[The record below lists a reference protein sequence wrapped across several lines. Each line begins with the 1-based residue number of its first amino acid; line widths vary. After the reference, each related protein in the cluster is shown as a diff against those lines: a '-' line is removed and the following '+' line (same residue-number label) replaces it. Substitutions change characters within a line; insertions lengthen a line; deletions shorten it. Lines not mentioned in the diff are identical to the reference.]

1 MIRARENERGVIL
14 IALLWILTI
23 LSVIALSLARET
35 FVEVAAAR
43 NSRDLADAYYI
54 ARAGVTATVYQAY
67 QKLLTRG
74 AQINAST
81 QPPDPIDLGK
91 LTGQFGD
98 GEYDVEIQ
106 DESGKINLA
115 TVQEP
120 QLKNLVSVIG
130 IPEPDASVI
139 VDSILDWKE
148 PGNLARPN
156 GAKNDYYQTLQPPY
170 AVWNDM
176 GRMKAV
182 EELLLVRGVTSDYF
196 YGHREKTQ
204 DGQIIDRYGLSH
216 YLTVY
221 GAPGRVNI
229 NYAPLAVL
237 LSIPG
242 MPPETARMICE
253 RRQTKPFTT
262 MDEISREVA
271 PNPGPQVTGQLYIG
285 QSLTYS
291 ITASGHRAGSKAR
304 RIIRA
309 IIRLTPGQSEVYRV
323 LYWNENVPY

>member
-1 MIRARENERGVIL
+1 MIRAQKNERGVIL

-23 LSVIALSLARET
+23 LAVIALSFARET

-43 NSRDLADAYYI
+43 NTRELADAYYI
-54 ARAGVTATVYQAY
+54 ARAGITATVYQAY

-74 AQINAST
+74 APVNAAT
-81 QPPDPIDLGK
+81 QAPDAIDLGK
-91 LTGQFGD
+91 VTGQIGD
-98 GEYDVEIQ
+98 GAYEVEVQ

-120 QLKNLVSVIG
+120 QLKGLVSVIG
-130 IPEPDASVI
+130 IEEPDASVI

-148 PGNLARPN
+148 PGNIARPN
-156 GAKNDYYQTLQPPY
+156 GAKNDYYQSLQPPY

-176 GRMKAV
+176 GRMRAV
-182 EELLLVRGVTSDYF
+182 EELLLVKGVTPDYF

-204 DGQIIDRYGLSH
+204 DGQIVDRYGLSR

-221 GAPGRVNI
+221 GSAGRVNI
-229 NYAPLAVL
+229 NYAPMAVL

-242 MPPETARMICE
+242 MPPEAARMICE

-262 MDEISREVA
+262 MEEISRELV
-271 PNPGPQVTGQLYIG
+271 PNPGPQVTGYLWIG
-285 QSLTYS
+285 QSMVYT
-291 ITASGHRAGSKAR
+291 ITASGHRTGSNVR
-304 RIIRA
+304 RVIRA
-309 IIRLTPGQSEVYRV
+309 VIRLTPGQSEIYRV
-323 LYWNENVPY
+323 LSWNENVPY